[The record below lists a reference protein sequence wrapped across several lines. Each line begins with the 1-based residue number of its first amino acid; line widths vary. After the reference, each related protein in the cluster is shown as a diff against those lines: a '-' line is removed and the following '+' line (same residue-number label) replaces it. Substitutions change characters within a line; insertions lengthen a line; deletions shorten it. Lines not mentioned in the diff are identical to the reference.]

1 MEDGR
6 RCVVSVHE
14 VNGMEGEIITTTELF
29 AFERR
34 GLDAEGN
41 VLGELKSTGMVPAF
55 LKEVHQPRH
64 RAARGSLQARRR
76 AAADEEIVMQGV
88 WLFVL
93 LVFFAVVLLLQ
104 GTVVPVFSDARKM
117 RKRIASRLSNAAQ
130 GDGVELSS
138 ILREKY
144 LRDLSPLERTLE
156 SLPGM
161 ERLSNL
167 IEQSGRETPAYR
179 IALLSIVFMIVGAVG
194 GWIVSREWQIVLAAA
209 FVGLLLPYL
218 NVLRLRAQRLAKL
231 EEQMPEAI
239 DVIQR
244 ALKAGHPF
252 SQCLKLVAEDMDEP
266 IAREFEL
273 TFADISYGNDP
284 RRALLGLLQRVP
296 SVSVTALITAV
307 LVQRETGG
315 NLAENLARIS
325 GVIRG
330 RFRFQRKVK
339 TLSAE
344 GRMSGWV
351 LSMTPLVLFG
361 IMWLMQPDYITLL
374 TEHPRGP
381 TLIYTAIGM
390 GTVGVLWIR
399 RLVRIEV

>member
-1 MEDGR
+1 
-6 RCVVSVHE
+6 
-14 VNGMEGEIITTTELF
+14 
-29 AFERR
+29 
-34 GLDAEGN
+34 
-41 VLGELKSTGMVPAF
+41 
-55 LKEVHQPRH
+55 
-64 RAARGSLQARRR
+64 
-76 AAADEEIVMQGV
+76 
-88 WLFVL
+88 
-93 LVFFAVVLLLQ
+93 
-104 GTVVPVFSDARKM
+104 
-117 RKRIASRLSNAAQ
+117 
-130 GDGVELSS
+130 
-138 ILREKY
+138 
-144 LRDLSPLERTLE
+144 
-156 SLPGM
+156 
-161 ERLSNL
+161 
-167 IEQSGRETPAYR
+167 
-179 IALLSIVFMIVGAVG
+179 
-194 GWIVSREWQIVLAAA
+194 
-209 FVGLLLPYL
+209 
-218 NVLRLRAQRLAKL
+218 
-231 EEQMPEAI
+231 MPEAI

-325 GVIRG
+325 SVIRG

-351 LSMTPLVLFG
+351 LTMMPLVLFG
-361 IMWLMQPDYITLL
+361 AMWLMQPHYITLL
-374 TEHPRGP
+374 TDHPRGP
-381 TLIYTAIGM
+381 TLIYAAVGW
-390 GTVGVLWIR
+390 GTIGVLWIR